1 MSLLCLSG
9 SDVALVTANMTPDS
23 LQTLMAHVFSLLSA
37 SESDPNNPAV
47 FAPHRTSIPLQN
59 HLSLFMPARM
69 ISTTLTGTSIKIV
82 SVPTSPTDMR
92 GLPAST
98 LVLDEESGAVKAILN
113 ASNLTA
119 LRNAAGSLL
128 SCNLVGPRMP
138 TRMVVFGAGA
148 QIEAHVN
155 IFLRVF
161 PSLKRCTIVNRSLN
175 ERVERLAERVQTQFP
190 QVELS
195 CVAHDASKPQP
206 EALKSTLL
214 SAQLIICATSST
226 IPLFPSSWV
235 SDGAHIILV
244 GSFKPT
250 MHEVDGTLI
259 HRALGSP
266 KCLLVDSQAA
276 CALEAG
282 ELIAAQVQPEQLT
295 EISEL
300 VSFDAATDELLLDR
314 DPNRQ
319 LVFNEGETSGPV
331 TIFKSVGVGLQ
342 DVAIACAVVKR
353 AEEMG
358 LGTVVDWS

>member
-9 SDVALVTANMTPDS
+9 SDVALITASMSPDS
-23 LQTLMAHVFSLLSA
+23 LQTLMARVFSLLSA
-37 SESDPNNPAV
+37 SDPNNPAV
-47 FAPHRTSIPLQN
+47 FAPHRTSIPMQN

-69 ISTTLTGTSIKIV
+69 ISPTLAGTSIKIV

-128 SCNLVGPRMP
+128 SCNLVGPRIP

-148 QIEAHVN
+148 QIDAHVN

-190 QVELS
+190 QVELC

-206 EALKSTLL
+206 EALKTALL
-214 SAQLIICATSST
+214 SAHLIICATSST

-259 HRALGSP
+259 HRAVGSP
-266 KCLLVDSQAA
+266 KGLLVDSRAA
-276 CALEAG
+276 CTVEAG
-282 ELIAAQVQPEQLT
+282 ELIAARIQPDQLT

-300 VSFDAATDELLLDR
+300 VSFDAVTDELLLGR
-314 DPNRQ
+314 DPNRR
-319 LVFNEGETSGPV
+319 LAFNEGETSGPV

-358 LGTVVDWS
+358 LGTVVAWT